1 MKNGKLDLMGG
12 PIGVYFTLHYYKSG
26 EEIRMNIPL
35 HEDWYWG
42 KMPDGS
48 NYVSNGVDLRF
59 IQESYEEFWKARCEA
74 YNKYYRLGKYME

>member
-48 NYVSNGVDLRF
+48 NYVTNSIKSIKLYSNSL
-59 IQESYEEFWKARCEA
+59 ISYTFR
-74 YNKYYRLGKYME
+74 